1 MESGKTGYHGVLPAV
16 TVPDRPCDIPG
27 IPEKFAQWRPHQ
39 KEAVQWILDT
49 LRHPGTVV
57 LDSPVGSGKSLSA
70 VAVAKLCKL
79 KVTYLCPTLQL
90 QEQVT
95 ADFPDAVT
103 IWGRAN
109 FECKR
114 FRGLTAADCTHEE
127 GSPCPQIFNCD
138 YLQQKR
144 AALQAGI
151 AVLNTSYALHEMNYV
166 RQFSGGPG
174 SDRRALLVIDEADC
188 MDGELLNFIS
198 LVITAQQLERC
209 KIEPPKL
216 KTKVASWV
224 EWAGPAAVQ
233 VAKELQKL
241 DQQRGIF
248 LDAEK
253 APPRQLMRD
262 YLAYGRLHTKLQSFV
277 RNVDDKWVAELDKP
291 DQWEFKPIWVSKFG
305 DLVTA
310 HADRIL
316 AMSGTISATAWAGQL
331 GIDPRTISYH
341 QVPSTFPVENRPVV
355 FLPVADFSRK
365 AMDDDGMQA
374 MVRTID
380 SLIDKH
386 AAEKGLIH
394 AVSYNTARYIMERS
408 RHREKLMTHNGS
420 ADRINAL
427 DAYMASVE
435 PRVMVSPSFVRGVD
449 LRDDL
454 ARYQILCKLPFADLS
469 DKQTQRRRWSGK
481 VGERWYLLEAVHN
494 IVQMAGRIVRSPTDW
509 GTTYILDTRWE
520 DFFEKNRRDFPS
532 WFTEAVQ

>member
-39 KEAVQWILDT
+39 REAVQWILESI
-49 LRHPGTVV
+49 RRPGTVI
-57 LDSPVGSGKSLSA
+57 LNSPVGSGKSLSA
-70 VAVAKLCKL
+70 IAVAKLCRM

-95 ADFPDAVT
+95 ADFPDAVA

-109 FECKR
+109 FDCKR
-114 FRGLTAADCTHEE
+114 FRGLTAADCTHET
-127 GSPCPQIFNCD
+127 GAPCPQIHQCD

-144 AALQAGI
+144 AALQADV

-166 RQFSGGPG
+166 AQFSGGPA

-188 MDGELLNFIS
+188 MDGELLNFVS

-216 KTKVASWV
+216 RTKVESWL
-224 EWAGPAAVQ
+224 EWTKPALVAVAG
-233 VAKELQKL
+233 ELRKL
-241 DQQRGIF
+241 DNQRSVF

-262 YLAYGRLHTKLQSFV
+262 YLAYSRLHAKLQSFV
-277 RNVDDKWVAELDKP
+277 KNVDDKWIAELDKP
-291 DQWEFKPIWVSKFG
+291 DQWEFKPVWVSKFG
-305 DLVTA
+305 NLVTA

-316 AMSGTISATAWAGQL
+316 AMSGTISATVWAGQL
-331 GIDPRTISYH
+331 GIDPKTISYR
-341 QVPSTFPVENRPVV
+341 QVPSTFPAKNRPIVY
-355 FLPVADFSRK
+355 LPVADFSRK
-365 AMDDDGMQA
+365 SMTDDGMQA

-380 SLIDKH
+380 SLIDNH
-386 AAEKGLIH
+386 ADQKGLIQ
-394 AVSYNTARYIMERS
+394 AVSYNTARYIMEHS
-408 RHREKLMTHNGS
+408 RHRDRLMTHNGS
-420 ADRINAL
+420 GDRTSAL
-427 DAYMASVE
+427 DSFVASPGPKVL
-435 PRVMVSPSFVRGVD
+435 VSPSFIRGVD

-454 ARYQILCKLPFADLS
+454 ARYQCLCKLPFADLS

-481 VGERWYLLEAVHN
+481 AGERWYLLETVYN
-494 IVQMAGRIVRSPTDW
+494 IVQMAGRIVRGPEDW
-509 GTTYILDTRWE
+509 GTTYILDARWE
-520 DFFEKNRRDFPS
+520 RFFEQNKGDFPS
-532 WFTEAVQ
+532 WFVEAVQ